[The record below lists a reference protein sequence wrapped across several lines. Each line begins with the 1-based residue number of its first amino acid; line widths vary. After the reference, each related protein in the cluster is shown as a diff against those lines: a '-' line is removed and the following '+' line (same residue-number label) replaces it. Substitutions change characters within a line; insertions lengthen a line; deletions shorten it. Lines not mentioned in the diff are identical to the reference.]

1 MYITIE
7 TWQIIMIVEIIN
19 KKKSLLEILNVNNKI
34 FITYIVAIVKL
45 III

>member
-1 MYITIE
+1 
-7 TWQIIMIVEIIN
+7 MIVEIIN